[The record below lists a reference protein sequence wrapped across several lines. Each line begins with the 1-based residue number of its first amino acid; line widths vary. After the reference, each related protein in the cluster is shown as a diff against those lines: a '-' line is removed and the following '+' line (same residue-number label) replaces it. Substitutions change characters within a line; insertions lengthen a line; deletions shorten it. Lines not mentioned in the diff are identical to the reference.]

1 MFDALSDKL
10 TRVFK
15 DLRGQ
20 GRLTEENISDG
31 LREVRMALLE
41 ADVALPVVRDF
52 INHVK
57 ERALDKE
64 ILTSL
69 TPGQALIKIVNDELI
84 ALMGDQHEPLKLN
97 TQPPAVILL
106 AGLQGAGKT
115 TSAAK
120 LGRLIKEKEK
130 KKVAVVSCDIYR
142 PAAIKQLQTLADD
155 NDLVWIESNEKQKA
169 TDIAKNAMDYA
180 RKQLIDVLIVDSA
193 GRLHIDD
200 EMMQEIKSVHEVLSP
215 AETIFV
221 IDSMT
226 GQDAVNAAA
235 AFNDALPL
243 TGSILTKT
251 DGDARGG
258 AALTVKHITGKP
270 IKFMGTGE
278 KTDELTAFHP
288 ERIASRILGMGDVL
302 SLIEEVQEKTDEK
315 EAAKLA
321 KKLKTGKGFN
331 LEDFREQLHQ
341 MNNMG
346 GIAGLMD
353 KLPGMNQLP
362 PGAAAQ
368 VNDKEFIKLGAII
381 DSMTRKEKIRP
392 DIINGSRKKRIA
404 KGSGTQIQDINK
416 LLKQFKQMQKMMK
429 KMSGKGGMAKMMRG
443 MGGMGGGQFP
453 PGMPPFK

>member
-1 MFDALSDKL
+1 MFDTLSEKL

-20 GRLTEENISDG
+20 GRLTEDNISDG

-52 INHVK
+52 IQHVRD
-57 ERALDKE
+57 RALDKE
-64 ILTSL
+64 VLTSL
-69 TPGQALIKIVNDELI
+69 TPGQALIKIVNEELVS
-84 ALMGDQHEPLKLN
+84 LMGENHEPLNLN

-115 TSAAK
+115 TTAAK

-142 PAAIKQLQTLADD
+142 PAAIKQLHTLAND
-155 NDLVWIESNEKQKA
+155 NDLVWIESSEEQAA
-169 TDIAKNAMDYA
+169 TTIATNALDTA
-180 RKQLIDVLIVDSA
+180 RRQLIDVLIVDSA

-200 EMMQEIKSVHEVLSP
+200 DMMQEIKSVHEVLNP
-215 AETIFV
+215 VETLFV
-221 IDSMT
+221 IDSMI
-226 GQDAVNAAA
+226 GQDAVNSAA
-235 AFNDALPL
+235 AFNEALPL
-243 TGSILTKT
+243 TGTILTKT

-278 KTDELTAFHP
+278 KSTELSAFHP
-288 ERIASRILGMGDVL
+288 DRIASRILGMGDVL
-302 SLIEEVQEKTDEK
+302 SLIEEVEQKTDQ
-315 EAAKLA
+315 AQAQKLA

-331 LEDFREQLHQ
+331 LEDFREQLNQ

-346 GIAGLMD
+346 GVAGLMD

-362 PGAAAQ
+362 AGVASQ
-368 VNDKEFIKLGAII
+368 VNDREFVKLGAII
-381 DSMTRKEKIRP
+381 DSMTKKEKIRP

-429 KMSGKGGMAKMMRG
+429 KFSSKGGMAKMMRG
-443 MGGMGGGQFP
+443 LGGKMP